1 MVRWTNMERPRKP
14 SRPGDILKELYL
26 SPLGLSASAFAE
38 HIGVSR
44 KTVSAILNGRAAISV
59 DMALRLSRAF
69 GTTPDLWLNLQQKSD
84 LWQAR
89 QAQGAWME
97 VKPVQAAQAD

>member
-1 MVRWTNMERPRKP
+1 MERTRRP

-26 SPLGLSASAFAE
+26 APLDLSASAFAA

-44 KTVSAILNGRAAISV
+44 KTISAICNGRAAISV

-69 GTTPDLWLNLQQKSD
+69 GTTPDLWLNLQQKND
-84 LWQAR
+84 LWNAR
-89 QAQGAWME
+89 QRQGAWTE
-97 VKPVQAAQAD
+97 VKPVQAIQAV

>member
-1 MVRWTNMERPRKP
+1 MERTRQP

-26 SPLGLSASAFAE
+26 APLGMSASAFAA

-69 GTTPDLWLNLQQKSD
+69 GTTPDLWLNLQQKCD
-84 LWQAR
+84 LWHAR
-89 QAQGAWME
+89 QTRGGWAD
-97 VKPVQAAQAD
+97 VKPLQAMRAF

>member
-1 MVRWTNMERPRKP
+1 MEKTRQP

-26 SPLGLSASAFAE
+26 VPLGMNATAFAA

-44 KTVSAILNGRAAISV
+44 KTVSAILNGRVAISV

-69 GTTPDLWLNLQQKSD
+69 GTTPDLWLNLQQKCD
-84 LWQAR
+84 LWHAR
-89 QAQGAWME
+89 QRHGSWMD
-97 VKPVQAAQAD
+97 VKPVQAV